1 MHDAVSDAISD
12 EITGLAGVLVWTSA
26 DRFEAMARFYRD
38 TLALPVRTARD
49 GFVSFAW
56 PGDVRLTV
64 TVHDRVDGVAHDPD
78 RLMINL
84 HVADIAAVAARLGDA
99 GVTFDRHP
107 EREPWGGWI
116 ATFHDPDGNTLQLLQ
131 PAG

>member
-1 MHDAVSDAISD
+1 MPDAISDAISD

-56 PGDVRLTV
+56 PGDIRLTL
-64 TVHDRVDGVAHDPD
+64 TLHDRVDGATRDPD
-78 RLMINL
+78 RLMVNL
-84 HVADIAAVAARLGDA
+84 HVADIAAVVARLGNA
-99 GVTFDRHP
+99 GVRFDRPP

-116 ATFHDPDGNTLQLLQ
+116 ATFRDPDGNTLQLLQ
-131 PAG
+131 SAT